1 MGLCNMGSFLRTR
14 KYGSKQYGFISEYW
28 THIGLSKYGIK
39 NYLWIRGIKGT
50 ASPLSSVFFFPRE
63 PQKSAR
69 EHFKKSPREHFAIAR
84 EHFKKSPREH
94 FAIARE
100 HKKKLSVNL
109 KQIPC

>member
-1 MGLCNMGSFLRTR
+1 MAR
-14 KYGSKQYGFISEYW
+14 I
-28 THIGLSKYGIK
+28 
-39 NYLWIRGIKGT
+39 
-50 ASPLSSVFFFPRE
+50 LSSVFFSRE

-69 EHFKKSPREHFAIAR
+69 EHFEKSPREHFAIAR

-100 HKKKLSVNL
+100 HKKILSVNL